1 MNREDLQYHINCHA
15 GDVGEYVIL
24 PGDPG
29 RCEKIASYF
38 DRAKFVAANREF
50 VTYTGYLE
58 GVKVSVVST
67 GIGGPSAAIAM
78 EELANIGA
86 KQFIRVGTCGGINT
100 KVKAGDIVIAMS
112 AVRQDGTSYEYA
124 PEGYPATAD
133 FDITLALYEAAKS
146 LGLADKTH
154 IGVVQAKDSFYG
166 QHSPERMPVSENL
179 VAKWKAYKQ
188 LGVLASEMESAALF
202 TVAASRGLK
211 CGGIFLSVWNQER
224 QNAGFEENEVHDT
237 SEIINCATEAFR
249 LIIRGQKA
257 NNNT

>member
-1 MNREDLQYHINCHA
+1 M
-15 GDVGEYVIL
+15 GEYVLL

-154 IGVVQAKDSFYG
+154 IGWCRQRIPSTASIPPKGCRFRKTLWQNGRHINGLVPCRNGIGGFVYRRRLEALNAAEYFCRYG
-166 QHSPERMPVSENL
+166 TRNGKMPV
-179 VAKWKAYKQ
+179 
-188 LGVLASEMESAALF
+188 
-202 TVAASRGLK
+202 
-211 CGGIFLSVWNQER
+211 
-224 QNAGFEENEVHDT
+224 
-237 SEIINCATEAFR
+237 
-249 LIIRGQKA
+249 
-257 NNNT
+257 